1 METNYIVQRTQSASS
16 AQELHRALVSHLLEG
31 LTKTG
36 IGTEGK
42 AKLNRELS
50 KERRLRGLGL
60 FSLLK

>member
-1 METNYIVQRTQSASS
+1 METNYIVRRTGKTFSAV
-16 AQELHRALVSHLLEG
+16 LHRDLVFRLLEG
-31 LTKTG
+31 LIKTG